1 MKDDSMDAV
10 YELRERVSSDLE
22 NFIQLMPILIMD
34 NDEDQKML
42 DYAVDMVK
50 SIKDDLDN
58 AKNVDDVSHTL
69 NMRKLTRDYVSG
81 KLPKM
86 KDANSF
92 IENITDDTEIRNII
106 KEVIS
111 SNEESVTDYK
121 NGHDRAIK
129 FLMGQ
134 VMKMTKGKANPKMA
148 MDILIEELQ

>member
-92 IENITDDTEIRNII
+92 IENITDELLEKYGFVD
-106 KEVIS
+106 
-111 SNEESVTDYK
+111 NEGDIEY
-121 NGHDRAIK
+121 NGGDS
-129 FLMGQ
+129 
-134 VMKMTKGKANPKMA
+134 
-148 MDILIEELQ
+148 

>member
-34 NDEDQKML
+34 KDEDQKML

-92 IENITDDTEIRNII
+92 IENITDELLEKYGFVDNDGDIEYNGDDDDLDM
-106 KEVIS
+106 
-111 SNEESVTDYK
+111 TDCSTY
-121 NGHDRAIK
+121 G
-129 FLMGQ
+129 
-134 VMKMTKGKANPKMA
+134 V
-148 MDILIEELQ
+148 